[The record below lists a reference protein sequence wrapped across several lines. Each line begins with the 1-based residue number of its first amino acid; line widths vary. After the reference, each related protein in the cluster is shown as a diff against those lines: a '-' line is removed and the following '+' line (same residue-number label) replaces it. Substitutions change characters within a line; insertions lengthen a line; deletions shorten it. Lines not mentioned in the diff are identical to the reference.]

1 MPRMQVLQPIP
12 LSALNPAPTA
22 APNTAAGEG
31 RTVAHQAFAQFPPQ
45 KYYEMIQQPTTGS
58 VSPDLPVQSL
68 WGYNGIVPG
77 PMIVARYGEP
87 ILVRQRNQLPVKGN
101 NGFGFGSVSTH
112 LHNGH
117 TPPESDG
124 YPCYY
129 FDSGKF
135 YDYHYPIV
143 YAGVNSTHIA

>member
-1 MPRMQVLQPIP
+1 ML
-12 LSALNPAPTA
+12 LA
-22 APNTAAGEG
+22 
-31 RTVAHQAFAQFPPQ
+31 QAVVVG
-45 KYYEMIQQPTTGS
+45 K
-58 VSPDLPVQSL
+58 
-68 WGYNGIVPG
+68 
-77 PMIVARYGEP
+77 IVARYGEP
-87 ILVRQRNQLPVKGN
+87 ILVRQRNQLPAKGN

-143 YAGVNSTHIA
+143 YAGVKSTRRVTRPF